1 MAIRKLF
8 PKLGFSRKSKHLA
21 QPPGS
26 FVHFGARR
34 VDHFRVR
41 SIRYNEA
48 EIQEQQDQDLST
60 IEKAD
65 PTAIDYHEVV
75 GLHEVEKISQLAE
88 IFSLNSLLVEDIL
101 NTGSRAKIE
110 KRDDVVFV
118 ICKLVTHDSEANEV
132 DVQQCSFVL
141 LPDNVVLTF
150 LEGPTEAF
158 EPVCERIRTGVGGR
172 IRRFGADYLL
182 WALLDAVVDNYL
194 YVIDVLDRNIFQ
206 TEEQLQEN
214 PDKITTEELYAL
226 KRDVGQLYR
235 TIRPIRE
242 ISSVLTRSGS
252 SLLTEKSEPFFTDL
266 NDHVVQVVETTE
278 DLRESAGA
286 LREFHLSMVSH
297 RMNEVMKVLTCF
309 STIFL
314 PMTFL
319 AGIYGMNFEY
329 IPELSFRWGYPALW
343 GLFLVVAGVMI
354 WLFRKKRWI

>member
-8 PKLGFSRKSKHLA
+8 PKIGFSNKRKHLA

-26 FVHFGARR
+26 LVHFGTKR
-34 VDHFRVR
+34 VDRFQIR
-41 SIRYNEA
+41 SMRFDEA
-48 EIQEQQDQDLST
+48 ALEENDDQEL
-60 IEKAD
+60 ENVVKAD
-65 PTAIDYHEVV
+65 PDLIDFHEVV
-75 GLHEVEKISQLAE
+75 GLHEVKKISALAE
-88 IFSLNSLLVEDIL
+88 LFSLNSLLVEDIL
-101 NTGSRAKIE
+101 NTGSRPKIE

-118 ICKLVTHDSEANEV
+118 ICKLVTHDGQTNEV

-141 LPDNVVLTF
+141 LPNNVLLTF
-150 LEGPTEAF
+150 LEGPTSAF
-158 EPVCERIRTGVGGR
+158 NPVRERIRTGAGGR
-172 IRRFGADYLL
+172 IRRFDADYLL

-214 PDKITTEELYAL
+214 PDKITTEELYTL

-242 ISSVLTRSGS
+242 ISTVLTRPGS
-252 SLLTEKSEPFFTDL
+252 PLLTETSEPFFTDL
-266 NDHVVQVVETTE
+266 NDHVIQVVETTE

-343 GLFLVVAGVMI
+343 GVFLVAAGVMI
-354 WLFRKKRWI
+354 WLFRKKKWI